1 MATIETAR
9 LLLRP
14 FTMEDVQAYAAIRAN
29 PRVMRFF
36 PPTGETPTESAR
48 RLVGHFMGHWRD
60 TGYGPWAALDKSS
73 GRFLGHLGL
82 RFLPEF
88 GETEVLYMLDD
99 AVWGRGYATEGAAA
113 ARDFAFDRLGLK
125 RIMAIALPENRAST
139 RVMEKIGLRYERMAP
154 FRGRML
160 AYYALDRP
168 AR

>member
-1 MATIETAR
+1 VAAIETAR

-60 TGYGPWAALDKSS
+60 TGYG
-73 GRFLGHLGL
+73 
-82 RFLPEF
+82 
-88 GETEVLYMLDD
+88 LYMLDD

-113 ARDFAFDRLGLK
+113 ARDFAFDRLGLN